1 MKLIFQKNYIGD
13 DSSQG
18 TQEDMLVQIPL
29 HKQEHEKAIEK
40 ILQQKQMGSDIKLK
54 ESF

>member
-13 DSSQG
+13 DSSQNSH
-18 TQEDMLVQIPL
+18 DKMLVQIPI

-40 ILQQKQMGSDIKLK
+40 IL
-54 ESF
+54 